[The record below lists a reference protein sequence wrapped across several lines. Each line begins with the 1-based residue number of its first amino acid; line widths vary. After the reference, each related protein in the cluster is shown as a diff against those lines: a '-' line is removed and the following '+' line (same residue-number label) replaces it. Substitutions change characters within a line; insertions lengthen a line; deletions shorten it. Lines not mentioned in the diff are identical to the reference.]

1 MGSES
6 EMPIRHSP
14 QEQVRLNR
22 LLRVFF
28 GLSTLLL
35 LGLLVPYFAGRIQYS
50 LTAAKE
56 RAEADVAREQGR
68 DFQLDQQVQAYT
80 MLPQVVRPS
89 VVSIRT
95 NRRTRMG
102 NGHGQGSGVIIDKQ
116 GYILT
121 NEHVVRGVDTVD
133 IELSDGRSGS
143 GSVVGL
149 DPDLDL
155 AVIKTELD
163 DLTPAAWGNSEDLE
177 VGEPV
182 WAFGSPFGLKQ
193 TVTSGIVSAKKRRG
207 ITRGPYNEF
216 LQTDAAVNPGNSGG
230 PLVNSRAEVVGI
242 NNMIFGEGFQG
253 ISFAIP
259 SELAKDTYE
268 KLRRDGYV
276 ERGFLGVMPTNVP
289 DQLAEEL
296 GIDRGQGVMVNTLTA
311 NTPAHDAGF
320 RRGDVILTWNGQPYN
335 DPTLLSRAIAATPI
349 GQKVPVEVLRNEN
362 GGARERTLEVTVG
375 ARPRR

>member
-1 MGSES
+1 MEN
-6 EMPIRHSP
+6 ERDLQIRHP
-14 QEQVRLNR
+14 QEDQARLNR

-102 NGHGQGSGVIIDKQ
+102 NGQGQGSGVIIDKQ

-276 ERGFLGVMPTNVP
+276 ERGFLGVMPTKVP

-349 GQKVPVEVLRNEN
+349 GQKVPVEVLRNDN
-362 GGARERTLEVTVG
+362 GGASERTLEVTVG